1 MDIEYEPRRWD
12 AEAGSDEA
20 EHRRPDFTAVHL
32 VTFQRWVFDVT
43 VSWSA
48 VPAEAALSASSMVG
62 ELSVTLRDLL
72 HTLFGG
78 LASNAAPRRYN
89 LRIVTD
95 IAIVGPRTL
104 VTAGA

>member
-1 MDIEYEPRRWD
+1 MTIVDQTQLTPSYFGYD
-12 AEAGSDEA
+12 K
-20 EHRRPDFTAVHL
+20 
-32 VTFQRWVFDVT
+32 
-43 VSWSA
+43 
-48 VPAEAALSASSMVG
+48 AALSAPSLVG
-62 ELSVTLRDLL
+62 ELSVTLRDLP

-78 LASNAAPRRYN
+78 LAPGRYN